1 MDVRSAVL
9 DGCVVCA
16 PNCPA
21 KLSSVVVRVSVLLP
35 PVIALVIWAKS
46 HELIFQGE
54 GLLT

>member
-1 MDVRSAVL
+1 MSVVPSWMDVWL
-9 DGCVVCA
+9 CA